1 MLAPIYF
8 QFADKKAALLALD
21 TLQELGFTGQMLEHR
36 HPEHKPV
43 LALTIRQGD
52 LVAALEIAQA
62 HGGILLE
69 TAERP
74 EQEVYTNA
82 YGLGSEEGISIP
94 AHTVT
99 EDLPEAYLAGE
110 EGAASLPRYKR
121 REDSLAEEEA
131 LVAEN
136 AAEQF
141 RDPGP
146 GLFDPSGDDLD
157 QFNAG
162 VHL

>member
-8 QFADKKAALLALD
+8 QFSDKKAALLALD

-62 HGGILLE
+62 HGGVLLE
-69 TAERP
+69 TADQP

-82 YGLGSEEGISIP
+82 YGLGGISIP

-110 EGAASLPRYKR
+110 ESASLPRYKR
-121 REDSLAEEEA
+121 REDTLAEEEA

-136 AAEQF
+136 AAQQF

>member
-1 MLAPIYF
+1 MPAPIYF

-43 LALTIRQGD
+43 LQLTIRQGD

-69 TAERP
+69 TEAQP

-82 YGLGSEEGISIP
+82 YGLAGVPIP

-110 EGAASLPRYKR
+110 EAAELPRYKR
-121 REDSLAEEEA
+121 QADTAEETEA
-131 LVAEN
+131 MVARN

-141 RDPGP
+141 QDPGP
-146 GLFDPSGDDLD
+146 GLFDPSGEDLD

-162 VHL
+162 IHL

>member
-8 QFADKKAALLALD
+8 QFADKKSALLALD

-36 HPEHKPV
+36 HPEHKPI
-43 LALTIRQGD
+43 LQLTIRQGD

-62 HGGILLE
+62 HGGVLME
-69 TAERP
+69 TSASA

-82 YGLGSEEGISIP
+82 YGLDGITIP

-99 EDLPEAYLAGE
+99 EDLPEAYLAGDE
-110 EGAASLPRYKR
+110 EGGILPSYKR
-121 REDSLAEEEA
+121 KADSLAEAEA

-136 AAEQF
+136 AAEQA
-141 RDPGP
+141 RDQGP
-146 GLFDPSGDDLD
+146 GLLDPSGDDLD

-162 VHL
+162 IHL